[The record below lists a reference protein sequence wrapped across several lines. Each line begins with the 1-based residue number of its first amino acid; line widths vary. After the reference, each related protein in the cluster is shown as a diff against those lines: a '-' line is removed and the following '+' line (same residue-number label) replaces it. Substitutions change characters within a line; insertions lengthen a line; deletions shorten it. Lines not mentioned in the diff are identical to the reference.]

1 MQQPLERQIQTQ
13 ILDYLKLRGVF
24 CWKQNTSGIYRK
36 DRSAYIPSH
45 TRGMPDICGI
55 LRGGRAFYVEVKRR
69 TGRLSEPQKEF
80 LGRASTLGALAI
92 VAYCVED
99 VEAALKG
106 IS

>member
-1 MQQPLERQIQTQ
+1 VNEPLERDIQTQ
-13 ILDYLKLRGVF
+13 IIAYLKLRDIF

-36 DRSAYIPSH
+36 DRNAYIPSH

-55 LRGGRAFYVEVKRR
+55 LHGGRALYVEVKRK
-69 TGRLSEPQKEF
+69 TGRLSEAQKEF

-99 VEAALKG
+99 VEAALRG
-106 IS
+106 VS